1 MEDSI
6 ERIIKLD
13 KILFK
18 VSKHADLRMN
28 QRDISLS
35 KLNAYLSNVIKS
47 DDWYLWLSLHTNEE
61 GWFDLFLGD
70 HRRYMVY
77 DPKTQITCLMSFKK
91 ICKKD
96 KIDDIRRVKIITI
109 FHGRPVGQ
117 SKKNIK
123 KNKFYRFKTK
133 SNFNKAQNN
142 QIRVPYFDLRQG
154 IKESHA

>member
-61 GWFDLFLGD
+61 GWFDLFLGA
-70 HRRYMVY
+70 HRKYMVY
-77 DPKTQITCLMSFKK
+77 DPETQITCLMLFNK

-96 KIDDIRRVKIITI
+96 KIDDIRRVRIVTT

-133 SNFNKAQNN
+133 NNFNKPQNN
-142 QIRVPYFDLRQG
+142 QIRLPYFDLRQG

>member
-61 GWFDLFLGD
+61 GWTDLFLGT
-70 HRRYMVY
+70 HRKYMVLY
-77 DPKTQITCLMSFKK
+77 GLK
-91 ICKKD
+91 
-96 KIDDIRRVKIITI
+96 
-109 FHGRPVGQ
+109 
-117 SKKNIK
+117 
-123 KNKFYRFKTK
+123 
-133 SNFNKAQNN
+133 
-142 QIRVPYFDLRQG
+142 
-154 IKESHA
+154 